1 MAQEPGKKS
10 RTPRKDL
17 PEGASSE
24 GKLNLLMK
32 YLVVSGKDEMKIS
45 RSMDAKVEDL
55 SLTGLVFQT
64 PTMKVDGLH
73 LSYDESPS
81 LRNKLTIEINLP
93 NRRKINAIGEVS
105 WYEKSFVKADP
116 VYHVGVNFKEM
127 SRDDREAL
135 RDYLVSIKKTVK
147 PIDLNV

>member
-10 RTPRKDL
+10 RTTRKDL

-147 PIDLNV
+147 AIDLDV